1 MSNENASPTPM
12 ETPWR
17 PTAARCSDKEFVLHF
32 PWTELGHAKRFIR
45 LYGQDF
51 RYCPEFKS
59 WFCYTGTHW
68 RVDTEGTVIR
78 AAKTLGARWRS
89 AISELYPDANGKE
102 LAELLAPAK
111 WLESRRGLESLLV
124 LASSEPGVS
133 VSVSSLDS
141 NPYLL
146 NLKNGTLDLQGA
158 ELRLHRREDLITKI
172 LDVDLDF
179 SAACPCWEATLER
192 IFRSNPDA
200 IPFLQRLAGYSLTG
214 STKEQVFFLF
224 QGSGANGKTT
234 VATTLLSLLGPYA
247 QATPMET
254 LMKGQNSSI
263 PNDVARLRGARLAV
277 ASECEGSQA
286 LSEAKLKQ
294 LTGQDRLI
302 ARFLYREYFE
312 FDPTHKLVM
321 LVNQLPE
328 ITQGGHAIWRR
339 ALVVPFLETILP
351 EEQDK
356 DLMEKLRG
364 ERAGILRWCLEGY
377 VEWAAQ
383 GLQPPLSVLTASTTY
398 REEMDNV
405 GGFIEAECDVGDDL
419 EVSKANLFESYFAWC
434 ERNAETSVD
443 NRTFLRRLK
452 ERGFKEHRIARQRR
466 WRGLR
471 LKVQTG
477 GLSLDPDTFV
487 GTASRLR
494 GTRSR

>member
-1 MSNENASPTPM
+1 MPNENATTPVQ
-12 ETPWR
+12 TPWR
-17 PTAARCSDKEFVLHF
+17 PVAAHCSDEEFVRKF
-32 PWTELGHAKRFIR
+32 AWTELGHAKRFIR
-45 LYGQDF
+45 LYGKQF
-51 RYCPEFKS
+51 RYCAEFKS
-59 WFCYTGTHW
+59 WICWTGTHW
-68 RVDTEGTVIR
+68 QFDTEGAAIR
-78 AAKTLGARWRS
+78 AAKTLGSRWRS
-89 AISELYPDANGKE
+89 AILELNPNAEGKE

-111 WLESRRGLESLLV
+111 WLESRRGLESLLA
-124 LASSEPGVS
+124 LASTEQGVS
-133 VSVSSLDS
+133 VSASSLDS
-141 NPYLL
+141 NPHLL
-146 NLKNGTLDLQGA
+146 NLKNGTLDLQ
-158 ELRLHRREDLITKI
+158 EFDLVPHRQEDLITKI

-179 SAACPCWEATLER
+179 SAACPCWDSTLNR

-200 IPFLQRLAGYSLTG
+200 IPFLRRIAGYSLTG

-234 VATTLLSLLGPYA
+234 VATTLLNLLGPYA

-277 ASECEGSQA
+277 ASECEGSQT

-302 ARFLYREYFE
+302 ARFLYKDFFE

-328 ITQGGHAIWRR
+328 IAQGGHALWRR
-339 ALVVPFLETILP
+339 ALVVPFMETILP

-356 DLMEKLRG
+356 DLMERLRG

-377 VEWAAQ
+377 AEWAAQ
-383 GLQPPLSVLTASTTY
+383 GLQPPPSVLTASTTY

-405 GGFIEAECDVGDDL
+405 SGFLEAECEVGSGL
-419 EVSKANLFESYFAWC
+419 EVSKASLFESYVAWC
-434 ERNAETSVD
+434 ERNAEISVD
-443 NRTFLRRLK
+443 TRIFSRRIQ
-452 ERGFKEHRIARQRR
+452 ERGFKEHRTARQRR
-466 WRGLR
+466 WQGLR
-471 LKVQTG
+471 LNGQARV
-477 GLSLDPDTFV
+477 LSLHPDSFQ
-487 GTASRLR
+487 APPLRLR